1 MVFKIVK
8 VLACVFTLLLVWLP
22 FLLVW
27 LPFLLVWLHH
37 FFCVAT
43 VPLETKKHWFKIEG
57 TSMCG
62 YPSTSHFLETIK
74 HWFKMKVPACVVT
87 LSRVMGTSLDNG
99 PP

>member
-1 MVFKIVK
+1 MCVHPS
-8 VLACVFTLLLVWLP
+8 ACVVTLFTCVVTSLFW
-22 FLLVW
+22 
-27 LPFLLVWLHH
+27 
-37 FFCVAT
+37 VAT
-43 VPLETKKHWFKIEG
+43 VPLETEKHWFKIEG